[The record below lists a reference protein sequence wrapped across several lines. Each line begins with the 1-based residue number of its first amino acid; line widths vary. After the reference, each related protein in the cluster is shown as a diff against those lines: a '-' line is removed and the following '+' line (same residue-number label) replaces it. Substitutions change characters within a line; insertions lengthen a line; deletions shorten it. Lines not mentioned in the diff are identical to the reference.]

1 MAYVF
6 TGYKRSLSASIT
18 KKINNITQS
27 GYPKTYPTALDIAN
41 GYFTYNAVQYDIPTP
56 DELAKL
62 SANDYNALLAAFEAY
77 VESIETGLDFNTD
90 TLVDPVVADED
101 TCPAG
106 TPEVTTT
113 TTTLGVCETYCVV
126 GLYNV
131 DDPAHP
137 GGGVVIYTNCLGV
150 EDTIAGIWNDQTY
163 TFDAQAIIDYFHTG
177 VPAVCPATTTTTTTT
192 V

>member
-1 MAYVF
+1 MGYVF

-18 KKINNITQS
+18 KKINDITQS

-41 GYFTYNAVQYDIPTP
+41 GYFTYATVQYSLPTD
-56 DELAKL
+56 DELAKMDVV
-62 SANDYNALLAAFEAY
+62 DYNALLAAFEAY

-90 TLVDPVVADED
+90 TLVDPVVSDEI

-113 TTTLGVCETYCVV
+113 TTTETVCETYCVV
-126 GLYNV
+126 GLYAPG
-131 DDPAHP
+131 DPAHP
-137 GGGVVIYTNCLGV
+137 GGGVVVYINCVGA

-163 TFDAQAIIDYFHTG
+163 TFDAQSIVDYYHTE
-177 VPAVCPATTTTTTTT
+177 VPEVCPVTTTTTT

>member
-1 MAYVF
+1 MGYVF
-6 TGYKRSLSASIT
+6 TGYKRSLSVSIT

-41 GYFTYNAVQYDIPTP
+41 GYFTYDAVNYDIPTD
-56 DELAKL
+56 DELAKMDT
-62 SANDYNALLAAFEAY
+62 ATYNALLAAFEAY

-90 TLVDPVVADED
+90 TLVDPVVSDED
-101 TCPAG
+101 VCPPG

-113 TTTLGVCETYCVV
+113 TTTEAECNTYCVV
-126 GLYNV
+126 GLYEP

-137 GGGVVIYTNCLGV
+137 GGGVVVYTNCSGA
-150 EDTIAGIWNDQTY
+150 EDTIAGIWNDQIY
-163 TFDAQAIIDYFHTG
+163 TFDAQSIVDYFHTET
-177 VPAVCPATTTTTTTT
+177 PEICPVTTTTTTA

>member
-1 MAYVF
+1 MAYVY
-6 TGYKRSLSASIT
+6 TGYKRSLSVSVT

-41 GYFTYNAVQYDIPTP
+41 GYFTYNAVQYDIPTD

-62 SANDYNALLAAFEAY
+62 DTATYNALLAAFEAY

-101 TCPAG
+101 TCPSG

-113 TTTLGVCETYCVV
+113 TTTEAVCETYCVV
-126 GLYNV
+126 GLYAP

-137 GGGVVIYTNCLGV
+137 GGGVVVYINCLGV
-150 EDTIAGIWNDQTY
+150 EDTVAGIWNDATT
-163 TFDAQAIIDYFHTG
+163 TFDAQSIVDYFHTE
-177 VPAVCPATTTTTTTT
+177 VPAICPVTTTTTTSA
-192 V
+192 